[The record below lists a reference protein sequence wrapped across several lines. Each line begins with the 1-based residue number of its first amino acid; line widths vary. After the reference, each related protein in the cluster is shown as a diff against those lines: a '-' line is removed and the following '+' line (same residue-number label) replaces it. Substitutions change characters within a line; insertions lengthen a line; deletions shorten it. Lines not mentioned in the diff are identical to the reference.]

1 MADRRKPAQIPLLER
16 KDLPPADR
24 TRIGRAVSALLAVG
38 LASIAAIGILAIW
51 HLVRRG
57 RLIREQLGN
66 PRVVKLREPDPSSPE
81 RLLPRLENAP
91 DGPTLPA
98 P

>member
-16 KDLPPADR
+16 KDLPPEDR

-38 LASIAAIGILAIW
+38 LASIAAIGVLAIW

-66 PRVVKLREPDPSSPE
+66 PRVAKLPISDPSASE
-81 RLLPRLENAP
+81 RPLSKLENEP

>member
-1 MADRRKPAQIPLLER
+1 MADRRKPTQIPLLER
-16 KDLPPADR
+16 KDLPPEDR
-24 TRIGRAVSALLAVG
+24 TRIGRAVG
-38 LASIAAIGILAIW
+38 LASIAAIGVLAIW

-66 PRVVKLREPDPSSPE
+66 PRVVKLPISDPSASE
-81 RLLPRLENAP
+81 RPLPKLENEP
-91 DGPTLPA
+91 DGPTLPD

>member
-1 MADRRKPAQIPLLER
+1 MADQRKPAQIPLLER

-38 LASIAAIGILAIW
+38 LASIAAIGALAIW

-57 RLIREQLGN
+57 RLIREQLGK
-66 PRVVKLREPDPSSPE
+66 PRVVKLHVPDPSSTERPLPE
-81 RLLPRLENAP
+81 PENAP
-91 DGPTLPA
+91 DGPSLPA

>member
-16 KDLPPADR
+16 KDLPAADR

-38 LASIAAIGILAIW
+38 LTSIAAIGVLAIW

-57 RLIREQLGN
+57 RLIRGQLGN
-66 PRVVKLREPDPSSPE
+66 PRVVKLPVSDPTSTDRHLSP
-81 RLLPRLENAP
+81 LENAP
-91 DGPTLPA
+91 DGPTLPD